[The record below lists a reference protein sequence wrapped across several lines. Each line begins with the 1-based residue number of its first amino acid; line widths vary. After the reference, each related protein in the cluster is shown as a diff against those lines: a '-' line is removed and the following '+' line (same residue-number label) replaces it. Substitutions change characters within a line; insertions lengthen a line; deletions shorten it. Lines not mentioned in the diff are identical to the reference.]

1 MRIMEKLE
9 GLGTALITP
18 FDANGKVD
26 YKALAR
32 LLDTQLTG
40 FVDYIVVL
48 GTTGEAATLTPEEK
62 KEVRQFIV
70 EHVKLAALKR
80 PNPAMDD
87 PDICAAIRPVSIP
100 LVLGVGGNNTAAVC
114 AALAAI
120 HDELLENYA
129 AILSVCPYYNKP
141 NQEGLF
147 RHFCAVAEASPI
159 PVVLYNVPGRT
170 GVNLLPETVMR
181 IYEAHPDKICG
192 IKEASGNVEQ
202 IKRLIKM
209 STEYRVQ
216 NTDPIS
222 PYSVSKA
229 VCTPSGKAG
238 LLVIS
243 GDDGIACELME
254 AGAAGLISV
263 ASNAFPEDFYHIVHD
278 KDAAL
283 QAKYAETIKLLFAEG
298 NPVGIKAVL
307 SQKGLIT
314 NSLRLPLVPASEELQ
329 EKIIQELGVI

>member
-1 MRIMEKLE
+1 MIK

-18 FDANGKVD
+18 FKADKSVD
-26 YKALAR
+26 YDALAR

-48 GTTGEAATLTPEEK
+48 GTTGEAATMTEEEK
-62 KEVRQFIV
+62 KEVRQFIKEYV
-70 EHVKLAALKR
+70 HGRL
-80 PNPAMDD
+80 
-87 PDICAAIRPVSIP
+87 P

-114 AALAAI
+114 ESLRTM
-120 HDELLENYA
+120 DLSGFS

-147 RHFCAVAEASPI
+147 RHFCAVAEASPL
-159 PVVLYNVPGRT
+159 PVILYNVPGRT

-181 IYEAHPDKICG
+181 IYNAHPDKICG

-202 IKRLIKM
+202 IKHLIA
-209 STEYRVQ
+209 
-216 NTDPIS
+216 IS
-222 PYSVSKA
+222 RQHAAFS
-229 VCTPSGKAG
+229 
-238 LLVIS
+238 VIS

-263 ASNAFPEDFYHIVHD
+263 ASNAFPEDFWHIVHD
-278 KDAAL
+278 KNAAL
-283 QAKYAETIKLLFAEG
+283 QAKYAEMIKLLFAEG

-307 SQKGLIT
+307 AQKGLIE
-314 NSLRLPLVPASEELQ
+314 NNLRLPLVPASEELSRQ
-329 EKIIQELGVI
+329 MSDVSRQI

>member
-1 MRIMEKLE
+1 MIK

-26 YKALAR
+26 YEALAR

-40 FVDYIVVL
+40 FVDYLVVL
-48 GTTGEAATLTPEEK
+48 GTTGEAATMTEK
-62 KEVRQFIV
+62 ERAEVRTFIRQYV
-70 EHVKLAALKR
+70 NGR
-80 PNPAMDD
+80 
-87 PDICAAIRPVSIP
+87 IP
-100 LVLGVGGNNTAAVC
+100 LVLGVGGNCTAVVC
-114 AALAAI
+114 ESLKTI
-120 HDELLENYA
+120 DLRGYE

-141 NQEGLF
+141 NQEGLYQ
-147 RHFCAVAEASPI
+147 HFCAVAEASPI
-159 PVVLYNVPGRT
+159 PVLLYNVPGRT

-181 IYEAHPDKICG
+181 IYEAQPDKILG

-216 NTDPIS
+216 NTDQIS
-222 PYSVSKA
+222 PYSVSEA

-243 GDDGIACELME
+243 GDDGIACEVME
-254 AGAAGLISV
+254 AGGAGLISV
-263 ASNAFPEDFYHIVHD
+263 ASNAFPEDFWHIVHD

-283 QAKYAETIKLLFAEG
+283 QAKFDEMVKLLFAEG

-307 SQKGLIT
+307 AQKGIIR
-314 NSLRLPLVPASEELQ
+314 NYLRLPLVPASEELK
-329 EKIIQELGVI
+329 ERIKKELA

>member
-1 MRIMEKLE
+1 MKELR

-18 FDANGKVD
+18 FDADGKVD
-26 YKALAR
+26 YEALAR

-48 GTTGEAATLTPEEK
+48 GTTGEAATLTADEK

-70 EHVKLAALKR
+70 NYVKKKSQISNLKSQ
-80 PNPAMDD
+80 
-87 PDICAAIRPVSIP
+87 ILP

-114 AALAAI
+114 AELAAMR
-120 HDELLENYA
+120 DELSENYA

-147 RHFCAVAEASPI
+147 QHFCAVAEASPI
-159 PVVLYNVPGRT
+159 PVILYNVPGRT

-181 IYEAHPDKICG
+181 IYHAHPDKIIG

-202 IKRLIKM
+202 IKHLIDLSASETSGLSAK
-209 STEYRVQ
+209 R
-216 NTDPIS
+216 
-222 PYSVSKA
+222 SVSKA
-229 VCTPSGKAG
+229 VCLRSG

-254 AGAAGLISV
+254 AGGAGLISV
-263 ASNAFPEDFYHIVHD
+263 ASNAFPEDFWHIVHD

-283 QAKYAETIKLLFAEG
+283 QAKYARMVKLLFAEG

-307 SQKGLIT
+307 TQKGIIQ
-314 NSLRLPLVPASEELQ
+314 NYLRLPLVPSSKELE
-329 EKIIQELGVI
+329 EKIKKELA